1 MPPTWRKP
9 SLASLGE
16 FKDFLLRGNIVLLA
30 VAFVIGVA
38 FAAVVTAFVADWVT
52 PIIGAIFGGNGPF
65 DTLSFTLNGS
75 VFRYGDFIDALIT
88 FVAIA
93 AAVFFFVV
101 KPYNYYT
108 ERMKRGE
115 EAPPEPTL
123 DQQLLIEIRDLL
135 KAGVTRT

>member
-1 MPPTWRKP
+1 MRRLMVKG
-9 SLASLGE
+9 ALGE

-38 FAAVVTAFVADWVT
+38 FAALVTAFVRDWVT
-52 PIIGAIFGGNGPF
+52 PIIGAIFGGSGPF
-65 DTLSFTLNGS
+65 GSLNFTVHNS
-75 VFRYGDFIDALIT
+75 VFQYGDFIDALIT

-101 KPYNYYT
+101 KPYNYFT

-115 EAPPEPTL
+115 EPPPEPTL

-135 KAGVTRT
+135 KAGVSSR